1 MLVGPS
7 TEEGPMARRVRNAV
21 LRLGSERL
29 LMGGAAAR
37 PAPLSSKQN
46 FALTPTR
53 NINLRVSQDRGKARL
68 LP

>member
-1 MLVGPS
+1 
-7 TEEGPMARRVRNAV
+7 MARRAGNAV
-21 LRLGSERL
+21 LRLGALPALRQGSERL

-46 FALTPTR
+46 FAFTPTR